1 MVRRWSLRLLDVT
14 TVAVFFSMS
23 LDSHFVGFFGWAQV
37 HGLVENVASMDYNMS
52 QAYGERPWLID
63 SLGASLSRWLRLYW
77 VT

>member
-1 MVRRWSLRLLDVT
+1 MVFAVAGRDYRSRLFQHVPRVISLCRRC
-14 TVAVFFSMS
+14 
-23 LDSHFVGFFGWAQV
+23 FGWAQV

-63 SLGASLSRWLRLYW
+63 SLGASLSRWPRLYW